1 MIDPKIFYRELDSL
15 LAKIGLE
22 KSDDNFFAKI
32 FDELRQRFG
41 ESLKISKGH
50 LYERRGE
57 LFVRVYSQS
66 NDDSDVIAKKLPVV
80 QDEIRAVL
88 KHGSYIY
95 DQDDHRPI
103 FKLRSQEPPVIP
115 AAISIQIAEKHWLL
129 LFELGAGWIRE
140 EILLFLNAVR
150 TALNYKLFSEMMQ
163 SEINMAAQIQK
174 SLLPRNP
181 IQVPGFD
188 IAHFSQPAESVGGDF
203 YDYYQFEDEA
213 FGVCLGDASGHGL
226 PAALLARDVVIGLR
240 MGLNKNI
247 RIVRTIRRLNR
258 VIQRS
263 TYSTNFMSLF
273 IGEFEDG
280 ENLFYVNAGHPPPL
294 LFSGSKVTQLKATG
308 IALGFLPDV
317 SWHRSHM
324 HFKAGDVLVI
334 YSDGIIERE
343 RTSERQYGMKRLQRQ
358 VIQSCSLSARGILE
372 AVIQDVYEFGKKK
385 TWADDAS
392 IVVVKRVD
400 NTDPSK
406 NGEPL

>member
-50 LYERRGE
+50 LYEKRGE

-66 NDDSDVIAKKLPVV
+66 DLDSDDIADMLPVNTN
-80 QDEIRAVL
+80 EIQAIL
-88 KHGSYIY
+88 KHGSFIY
-95 DQDDHRPI
+95 DQDNDRTI
-103 FKLRSQEPPVIP
+103 FKIQNKKYPVVP

-129 LFELGAGWIRE
+129 IFELGVGWVRE

-150 TALNYKLFSEMMQ
+150 TALNYKLFSELMHT
-163 SEINMAAQIQK
+163 EINMAAQIQK

-181 IQVPGFD
+181 IEIPGFD
-188 IAHFSQPAESVGGDF
+188 LAHFSQPAESVGGDF
-203 YDYYQFEDEA
+203 YDYYQFEEGA

-247 RIVRTIRRLNR
+247 RIVRTIKRLNR

-263 TYSTNFMSLF
+263 TYSTNFMSMF
-273 IGEFEDG
+273 IGEFEDR

-294 LFSGSKVTQLKATG
+294 LISGTKTTLLKATG
-308 IALGFLPDV
+308 IALGFLPDET
-317 SWHRSHM
+317 WYRSHVPF
-324 HFKAGDVLVI
+324 HPGDVLVI

-343 RTSERQYGMKRLQRQ
+343 RGSEQQYGLKRLRRQ
-358 VIQSCSLSARGILE
+358 MFRNCTMSARGILE

-385 TWADDAS
+385 TWADDVS
-392 IVVVKRVD
+392 IVVVKRL
-400 NTDPSK
+400 
-406 NGEPL
+406 E